1 MATSVTPLRRP
12 VARVTPETLGTFD
25 RVRELVDRLA
35 PENGHVGILDPDL
48 CVYRLPAPSTISKS
62 ASFGVTLAVV
72 LQGTKALRLAGH
84 ELTVPA
90 GNLLVVTRDGEH
102 TCVATCGSSAEPFLA
117 LSFCF
122 SAERVARA
130 LLVMSEAGAGESS
143 EEETVPAFVLP
154 CDEPLAGALER
165 LLRTLDDP
173 LDRKLLAPLVRD
185 EILLRLLRSDAAA
198 AVRRGVGR
206 AADSRRIL
214 EAMAYIRE
222 HHADRLTVEA
232 LAKRSAMSPS
242 HFAHRFS
249 AVARVTPMRYLREV
263 RLERA
268 RALLLG
274 EGARMSEIAES
285 VGFESSAHF
294 AREFRRRFGL
304 SPSRF
309 SRAR

>member
-12 VARVTPETLGTFD
+12 VSLVAPEPLGTFE
-25 RVRELVDRLA
+25 RVRELVVGLA

-48 CVYRLPAPSTISKS
+48 CVYRLLAPTTISKA

-72 LQGTKALRLAGH
+72 LQGTKTLRLGGH
-84 ELTVPA
+84 ELRIATGDV
-90 GNLLVVTRDGEH
+90 LVVTRDGAH
-102 TCVATCGSSAEPFLA
+102 TSVATCASPDEPFLA

-122 SAERVARA
+122 SAERVAHA
-130 LLVMSEAGAGESS
+130 LLAMTEAGGDDGSAK
-143 EEETVPAFVLP
+143 ETVPAFVLR

-165 LLRTLDDP
+165 LLLTLDDP

-198 AVRRGVGR
+198 AVRGSVGR
-206 AADSRRIL
+206 AADSTRIL
-214 EAMAYIRE
+214 DAMSFIRE
-222 HHADRLTVEA
+222 HYADKLTVEG

-268 RALLLG
+268 RSLLLG
-274 EGARMSEIAES
+274 DGARMGEIAET

-304 SPSRF
+304 PPSRF